1 MTERSW
7 DVLLIGGGSGVGKTS
22 VSYPLARHF
31 GVAIT
36 EADDLFV
43 AVEAS
48 TTPEQQPLLHFW
60 RTNPDAPSLAPE
72 EIFEHHVSVCH
83 VMAPAIKAV
92 IHNHLET
99 NMPVVLEGDYFL
111 PEILQGATDRVK
123 AVFLYEPDESQIERN
138 LLTREPDI
146 DLPDKRARVSWLLG
160 QRIREQCEERG
171 LPALPCRPWDTVIER
186 VIKALA

>member
-1 MTERSW
+1 MTDRSW

-22 VSYPLARHF
+22 VSYPLARRF
-31 GVAIT
+31 GVSIA

-48 TTPEQQPLLHFW
+48 TTPEQQPLLHLW
-60 RTNPDAPSLAPE
+60 RTDPDAPSLSSDK
-72 EIFEHHVSVCH
+72 IFKHHISVCR
-83 VMAPAIKAV
+83 VLASAIEAV

-111 PEILQGATDRVK
+111 PEILDGATERVTG
-123 AVFLYEPDESQIERN
+123 VFLYEPDETQIERN

-146 DLPDKRARVSWLLG
+146 DLPKKRARVSWLLG
-160 QRIREQCEERG
+160 QRIREQCAARG

-186 VIKALA
+186 VVKALA